1 MSLSSVSPAS
11 SRPARSNTLPALLG
25 VVVIA
30 LAVLLAVMVAAGG
43 LDALKAA
50 GLVGTAPTQG
60 AGVFTQLI
68 ATLESNEKWLMFTGF
83 GLAGTTV
90 ALLFFLGSMRAPDIL
105 FKLLVGVAIILI
117 GLPALLA

>member
-1 MSLSSVSPAS
+1 MSTSSLSPAL
-11 SRPARSNTLPALLG
+11 SRRARSRTADALIG
-25 VVVIA
+25 VVVVGLA
-30 LAVLLAVMVAAGG
+30 LGLAVVVAVDG

>member
-1 MSLSSVSPAS
+1 MSISSLSLATPRRAL
-11 SRPARSNTLPALLG
+11 ARTAQVLL
-25 VVVIA
+25 VVVVVA
-30 LAVLLAVMVAAGG
+30 LAVLLAVLVAAGG

>member
-1 MSLSSVSPAS
+1 MSLSSVSPAT
-11 SRPARSNTLPALLG
+11 SRPTRSNTLHALLG
-25 VVVIA
+25 VVVVA
-30 LAVLLAVMVAAGG
+30 LALGLAVMVAAGG
-43 LDALKAA
+43 LDAL
-50 GLVGTAPTQG
+50 TQG

>member
-60 AGVFTQLI
+60 AGVFT
-68 ATLESNEKWLMFTGF
+68 
-83 GLAGTTV
+83 
-90 ALLFFLGSMRAPDIL
+90 LLFFLGSMRAPDIL

>member
-1 MSLSSVSPAS
+1 MSTTSVSLSRRRAP
-11 SRPARSNTLPALLG
+11 RLARSVG
-25 VVVIA
+25 DVVAVG
-30 LAVLLAVMVAAGG
+30 LSVLLAVVVTVHG

-60 AGVFTQLI
+60 AGVFSQLI

>member
-1 MSLSSVSPAS
+1 MSTSSPSNALS
-11 SRPARSNTLPALLG
+11 RRARSRTADALIG
-25 VVVIA
+25 VVVVA
-30 LAVLLAVMVAAGG
+30 LALGLAVVVAVDG
-43 LDALKAA
+43 LDAA

-68 ATLESNEKWLMFTGF
+68 ATLAGNEKWLMFTGF